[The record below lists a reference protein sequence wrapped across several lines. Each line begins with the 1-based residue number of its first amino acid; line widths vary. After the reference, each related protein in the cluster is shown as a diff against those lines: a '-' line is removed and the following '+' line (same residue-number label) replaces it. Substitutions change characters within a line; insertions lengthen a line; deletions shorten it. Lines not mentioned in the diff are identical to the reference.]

1 MFSATLVLKKTNLEE
16 QAEQKHPTP
25 TPAQPTRTINILKP
39 QPTNKPTLVTKKCQ
53 PNTRNKGQH
62 TPVTPTPKKFESKF
76 RTPERKRS
84 PG

>member
-39 QPTNKPTLVTKKCQ
+39 QHSEAGGTSDPAPTNKPTLVTKKCQ
-53 PNTRNKGQH
+53 PKTRANT
-62 TPVTPTPKKFESKF
+62 P
-76 RTPERKRS
+76 
-84 PG
+84 